1 MLKVTCKK
9 CPENGHKKTKFLRS
23 GISMKK
29 TMLVLSVIMAVVFTM
44 GYAFAQEAPAAPAE
58 APKAEAPAAPAA
70 EAPKAEAPAAP
81 ATEAPAVTEEVL
93 VGKLVD
99 VEGKVTIAV
108 EGKEA
113 VAVKVDAKV
122 EEVKKVEKF
131 ADKTF
136 EFKGTFVTEK
146 VKEGDKEV
154 EVKLFVIA
162 SFAEKAAAPAE
173 APKAEEKK

>member
-1 MLKVTCKK
+1 
-9 CPENGHKKTKFLRS
+9 
-23 GISMKK
+23 MKK

-44 GYAFAQEAPAAPAE
+44 GYAFAQEAPAAAPA
-58 APKAEAPAAPAA
+58 PAEAPAAPAA
-70 EAPKAEAPAAP
+70 EAPKVETPAVPAAEVV
-81 ATEAPAVTEEVL
+81 AATEEVL

-99 VEGKVTIAV
+99 VDGKVTIAV

-122 EEVKKVEKF
+122 EEVKKLEKF

-154 EVKLFVIA
+154 ELKLFVIA
-162 SFAEKAAAPAE
+162 SFAEKAVE
-173 APKAEEKK
+173 APKVEEKK

>member
-1 MLKVTCKK
+1 
-9 CPENGHKKTKFLRS
+9 
-23 GISMKK
+23 MKK

-44 GYAFAQEAPAAPAE
+44 GYAFAQEAPAAAPA
-58 APKAEAPAAPAA
+58 PAEAPAAPAA
-70 EAPKAEAPAAP
+70 EVAA
-81 ATEAPAVTEEVL
+81 ATEEVL

-99 VEGKVTIAV
+99 VDGKVTIAV

-122 EEVKKVEKF
+122 EEVKKLEKF
-131 ADKTF
+131 AEKTF

-154 EVKLFVIA
+154 EQKLFVIA
-162 SFAEKAAAPAE
+162 SFAEKAAEAAPAT
-173 APKAEEKK
+173 EEKK

>member
-1 MLKVTCKK
+1 
-9 CPENGHKKTKFLRS
+9 
-23 GISMKK
+23 MKK

-44 GYAFAQEAPAAPAE
+44 GYAFAQEAPAA
-58 APKAEAPAAPAA
+58 APAPAA

-81 ATEAPAVTEEVL
+81 AAEVAAATEEVL

-122 EEVKKVEKF
+122 EEVKKLEKF
-131 ADKTF
+131 AEKTF

-154 EVKLFVIA
+154 EQKLFVIA
-162 SFAEKAAAPAE
+162 SFAEKAAE

>member
-1 MLKVTCKK
+1 
-9 CPENGHKKTKFLRS
+9 
-23 GISMKK
+23 MKK
-29 TMLVLSVIMAVVFTM
+29 SMLVLSVIMAVVFTM
-44 GYAFAQEAPAAPAE
+44 GYAFAQEAPAA
-58 APKAEAPAAPAA
+58 AEAPAAEAAAPAEAPAA
-70 EAPKAEAPAAP
+70 EAPKADVPAVP
-81 ATEAPAVTEEVL
+81 ATEVVAATEEVL

-108 EGKEA
+108 EGQEA

-122 EEVKKVEKF
+122 EEVKKLEKF

-154 EVKLFVIA
+154 ELKLFVIA
-162 SFAEKAAAPAE
+162 SFAEKAVE
-173 APKAEEKK
+173 APKVEEKK

>member
-1 MLKVTCKK
+1 
-9 CPENGHKKTKFLRS
+9 
-23 GISMKK
+23 MKK

-44 GYAFAQEAPAAPAE
+44 GYAFAQEAPAAAPA
-58 APKAEAPAAPAA
+58 PAEAPAAEAAPAA
-70 EAPKAEAPAAP
+70 EVVAA
-81 ATEAPAVTEEVL
+81 TEEVL

-113 VAVKVDAKV
+113 VAVKVDAQV
-122 EEVKKVEKF
+122 EEVKKLEKF
-131 ADKTF
+131 AEKTF

-154 EVKLFVIA
+154 EQKLFVIA
-162 SFAEKAAAPAE
+162 SFAEKAVEAVPAT
-173 APKAEEKK
+173 EEKK

>member
-1 MLKVTCKK
+1 
-9 CPENGHKKTKFLRS
+9 
-23 GISMKK
+23 MKK
-29 TMLVLSVIMAVVFTM
+29 SMLVLSVIMAVVFTM
-44 GYAFAQEAPAAPAE
+44 GYAFAQEAPAA
-58 APKAEAPAAPAA
+58 AEAPAAEAAAPAEAPAA
-70 EAPKAEAPAAP
+70 EAPKADVPAVP
-81 ATEAPAVTEEVL
+81 ATEVVAATEEVL

-108 EGKEA
+108 EGQEA

-122 EEVKKVEKF
+122 EEVKKLEKF

-154 EVKLFVIA
+154 EQKLFVIA
-162 SFAEKAAAPAE
+162 SFAEKAVEVVPAT
-173 APKAEEKK
+173 EEKK

>member
-1 MLKVTCKK
+1 
-9 CPENGHKKTKFLRS
+9 
-23 GISMKK
+23 MKK

-44 GYAFAQEAPAAPAE
+44 GYAFAQEAPAAAPAPAE
-58 APKAEAPAAPAA
+58 APKVEAPAAPAA
-70 EAPKAEAPAAP
+70 EAPKVEAPAAP
-81 ATEAPAVTEEVL
+81 AATEEVV

-99 VEGKVTIAV
+99 VDGKVTIAV

-122 EEVKKVEKF
+122 EEVKKLEKF
-131 ADKTF
+131 AEKTF

-154 EVKLFVIA
+154 ELKLFVIA
-162 SFAEKAAAPAE
+162 SFAEKAAE
-173 APKAEEKK
+173 APKVEEKK

>member
-1 MLKVTCKK
+1 
-9 CPENGHKKTKFLRS
+9 
-23 GISMKK
+23 MKK

-44 GYAFAQEAPAAPAE
+44 GYAFAQEAPAAAPA
-58 APKAEAPAAPAA
+58 PAEAPAAPAA
-70 EAPKAEAPAAP
+70 EAPKVETPAVPAAEVV
-81 ATEAPAVTEEVL
+81 AATEEVL

-113 VAVKVDAKV
+113 VAVKVDAQV
-122 EEVKKVEKF
+122 EEVKKLEKF
-131 ADKTF
+131 AEKTF

-154 EVKLFVIA
+154 EQKLFVIA
-162 SFAEKAAAPAE
+162 SFAEKAVEAVPAT
-173 APKAEEKK
+173 EEKK

>member
-1 MLKVTCKK
+1 
-9 CPENGHKKTKFLRS
+9 
-23 GISMKK
+23 MKK

-44 GYAFAQEAPAAPAE
+44 GYAFAQEAPAAAPAPAE
-58 APKAEAPAAPAA
+58 APKVEAPAAPAA
-70 EAPKAEAPAAP
+70 PAAEVV
-81 ATEAPAVTEEVL
+81 AATEEVL

-99 VEGKVTIAV
+99 VDGKVTIAV

-122 EEVKKVEKF
+122 EEVKKLEKF
-131 ADKTF
+131 AEKTF

-154 EVKLFVIA
+154 EMKLFVIA
-162 SFAEKAAAPAE
+162 SFAEKAAE

>member
-1 MLKVTCKK
+1 
-9 CPENGHKKTKFLRS
+9 
-23 GISMKK
+23 MKK

-44 GYAFAQEAPAAPAE
+44 GYAFAQEAPAAAPAPAE

-81 ATEAPAVTEEVL
+81 AAEVAAATEEVL

-99 VEGKVTIAV
+99 VDGKVTIAV

-122 EEVKKVEKF
+122 EEVKKLEKF
-131 ADKTF
+131 AEKTF

-154 EVKLFVIA
+154 EMKLFVIA
-162 SFAEKAAAPAE
+162 SFAEKAAE

>member
-1 MLKVTCKK
+1 
-9 CPENGHKKTKFLRS
+9 
-23 GISMKK
+23 MKK

-44 GYAFAQEAPAAPAE
+44 GYAFAQEAPAAAPAPAE

-81 ATEAPAVTEEVL
+81 AAEVAAATEEVL

-99 VEGKVTIAV
+99 VDGKVTIAV

-131 ADKTF
+131 AEKTM

-154 EVKLFVIA
+154 EMKLFVIA
-162 SFAEKAAAPAE
+162 SFAEKAAE

>member
-1 MLKVTCKK
+1 
-9 CPENGHKKTKFLRS
+9 
-23 GISMKK
+23 MKK

-58 APKAEAPAAPAA
+58 APKAEAPAA
-70 EAPKAEAPAAP
+70 EAPKA
-81 ATEAPAVTEEVL
+81 EAPAVTEEVL